1 MLSIKDSAQKIINDL
16 PDDISF
22 DELIKELAFK
32 RMIEKGLQD
41 SLKNKI
47 TPDEE
52 LEKEIEKWSKE
63 KEVEDYE
70 KDNCNRYP

>member
-1 MLSIKDSAQKIINDL
+1 MLSIKDSAKKIIDDL
-16 PDDISF
+16 PEDVSF

-32 RMIEKGLQD
+32 RMIEKGLQE

-52 LEKEIEKWSKE
+52 LEKEIEKW
-63 KEVEDYE
+63 
-70 KDNCNRYP
+70 